1 MDGKLLRGDFKGTGI
16 LTEGRSRIHTAK
28 VEDEEIDQIS

>member
-1 MDGKLLRGDFKGTGI
+1 MDGKLLRGDFKGRRI
-16 LTEGRSRIHTAK
+16 LTEGRSRIYTEK